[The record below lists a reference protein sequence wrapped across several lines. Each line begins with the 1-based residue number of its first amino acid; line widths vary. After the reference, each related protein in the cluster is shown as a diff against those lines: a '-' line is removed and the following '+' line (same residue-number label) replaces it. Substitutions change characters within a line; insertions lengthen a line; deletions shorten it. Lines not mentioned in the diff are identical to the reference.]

1 MMQERA
7 WSRSQIGTPPVCL
20 LLPLKSLEV
29 KELAAHCFVD
39 GTAYSARVPDAIQ
52 RQNYPE
58 NWLEQA
64 ALTHP

>member
-1 MMQERA
+1 MEPEPNLFP
-7 WSRSQIGTPPVCL
+7 SGLPVVAAEV
-20 LLPLKSLEV
+20 LEV

-39 GTAYSARVPDAIQ
+39 GTAYSARVPDSIQ
-52 RQNYPE
+52 RQNYLE